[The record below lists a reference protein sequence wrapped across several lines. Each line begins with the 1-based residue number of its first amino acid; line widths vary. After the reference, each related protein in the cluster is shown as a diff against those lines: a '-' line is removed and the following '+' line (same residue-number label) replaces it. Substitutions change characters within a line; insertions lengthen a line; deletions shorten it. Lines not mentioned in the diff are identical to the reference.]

1 MLTSLSIR
9 NFVLIEDAILE
20 CGPGLTVLTG
30 ETGAGKTLLT
40 QALGLLRGERAAD
53 GLVGEAGDEAL
64 IQAVFEVTEQD
75 LAGLPPATVDLLGVH
90 SGQVIATRRLHRTG
104 KNRCFVDG
112 VAVTL
117 ADLGTLIAGLVSF
130 SGQHEHRRLLEP
142 AYQRVVLDAYAG
154 PPAAALSR
162 SFEAAWG
169 EAEAAGAALKERVL
183 DREAR
188 APRTGSVGLPG
199 ERTRSGPLERRRGRR
214 PSSRTESA
222 GSSG

>member
-9 NFVLIEDAILE
+9 NFVLIEDAVLE

-64 IQAVFEVTEQD
+64 IQAVFDVTEQEV
-75 LAGLPPATVDLLGVH
+75 AGLPGAIVELLGVGP
-90 SGQVIATRRLHRTG
+90 GQVIATRRLHRTG

-117 ADLGTLIAGLVSF
+117 ADLGALIAGLVSF

-154 PPAAALSR
+154 PPVATLSR
-162 SFEAAWG
+162 AFEAAWN
-169 EAEAAGAALKERVL
+169 EAESARAALKEGGL

-188 APRTGSVGLPG
+188 ARERDLLAFQVAELEAANLSVAAGGGTP
-199 ERTRSGPLERRRGRR
+199 
-214 PSSRTESA
+214 SRTESA
-222 GSSG
+222 GPSR